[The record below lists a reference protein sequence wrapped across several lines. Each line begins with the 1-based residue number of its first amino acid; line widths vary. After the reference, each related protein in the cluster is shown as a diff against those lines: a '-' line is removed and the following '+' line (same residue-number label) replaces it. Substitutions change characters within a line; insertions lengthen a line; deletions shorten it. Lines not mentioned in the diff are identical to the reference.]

1 MKVIDA
7 SILVKLLLREPGWE
21 KIVEHLRH
29 GTISIDLASKEA
41 INAVWKQRNRS
52 QIIDEEAFIMIES
65 LRCLIGK
72 VVKMEDESNYLEDAI
87 SITFKQNVTIYDA
100 LYIALAKKKEL
111 ILLTSDRRQAKAA
124 EREGVKVIKL

>member
-52 QIIDEEAFIMIES
+52 QITDEEASIMIES